1 MAGYGNT
8 GVYGSLL
15 YKGQSI
21 QVRVE
26 DFLIEQ
32 FRKSYINRSSSAVQ
46 SLSVSNTFEVITMDD
61 FENSAIKP
69 MVLIE
74 QFKKGYING

>member
-1 MAGYGNT
+1 MSLGYGNT

-21 QVRVE
+21 QVQVT

-32 FRKSYINRSSSAVQ
+32 YRKSYINKSDSVVPTYYPSTTNTVVTMEIVDSVVQ
-46 SLSVSNTFEVITMDD
+46 
-61 FENSAIKP
+61 P
-69 MVLIE
+69 MLLIE
-74 QFKKGYING
+74 QYQKGYING